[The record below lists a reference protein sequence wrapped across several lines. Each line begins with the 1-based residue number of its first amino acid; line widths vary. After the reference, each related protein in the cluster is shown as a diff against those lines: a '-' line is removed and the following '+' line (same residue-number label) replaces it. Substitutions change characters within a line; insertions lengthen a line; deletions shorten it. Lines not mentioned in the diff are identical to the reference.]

1 MDKIILSDNDLQY
14 LLKWRDEHKEL
25 VRESPD
31 PMKSIEIICKDSG
44 FTIKG
49 IREGGRLRLYV
60 NHKGLSLGSVQF
72 ELRPDGLWNKIKD
85 RTHLPDKDGVQS
97 ALTVYGSLMALMV
110 FGNSTTSYDRL
121 IESSES
127 VMSKLP
133 HRNDTGKNTGSK
145 KPVNERNKPKR
156 PSVTYI
162 LRRDKSGISVVSK
175 GFHASPKGVFSVR
188 GHYRRYR
195 SGKVIWISEFKKGT
209 GNKKNK
215 NYKVRAGD
223 NKTYAE

>member
-14 LLKWRDEHKEL
+14 LLKWRDEHKDL

-31 PMKSIEIICKDSG
+31 PTKSIEIICKDSG
-44 FTIKG
+44 FIIKG
-49 IREGGRLRLYV
+49 IREGVSLRLYV

-85 RTHLPDKDGVQS
+85 KTHLPDKDGVQS

-121 IESSES
+121 IESSEGE
-127 VMSKLP
+127 MSKLTP
-133 HRNDTGKNTGSK
+133 RNDKVKKTGSK
-145 KPVNERNKPKR
+145 KTVNERKQPKR

-162 LRRDKSGISVVSK
+162 LRRDKNGISLVSK
-175 GFHASPKGVFSVR
+175 GFHASPKGIFSVR
-188 GHYRRYR
+188 GHYRRYK
-195 SGKVIWISEFKKGT
+195 SGKVIWISEFQKGT
-209 GNKKNK
+209 GKKKNK
-215 NYKVRAGD
+215 TYKVGA
-223 NKTYAE
+223 KTNEKI